1 MAGLHPKLATVK
13 RNLPRV
19 ARSMGFEARVTS
31 GYRTRAKQA
40 WLYNRYL
47 KGLSNYPASPPGTS
61 DHEKGLALDVV
72 STNPQKLVSL
82 LTSVGLYWAG
92 PADDIH
98 FSLNPPRTQAKAI
111 SGPSTVHKVRSAADK
126 VLDYTSWIPGPIG
139 WGSMILDIFI

>member
-1 MAGLHPKLATVK
+1 MPLHPKLVTIR

-19 ARSMGFEARVTS
+19 ARSMGFNARVTS
-31 GYRTRAKQA
+31 AYRTRSKQA
-40 WLYNRYL
+40 WLYDRYL
-47 KGLSNYPASPPGTS
+47 RGLSQYPVSPPGTS

-72 STNPQKLVSL
+72 STDPQKLVSL

-92 PADDIH
+92 PDDSVH
-98 FSLNPPRTQAKAI
+98 FSLINHSGQTRAI
-111 SGPSTVHKVRSAADK
+111 SGTSTVQKVRSAADR